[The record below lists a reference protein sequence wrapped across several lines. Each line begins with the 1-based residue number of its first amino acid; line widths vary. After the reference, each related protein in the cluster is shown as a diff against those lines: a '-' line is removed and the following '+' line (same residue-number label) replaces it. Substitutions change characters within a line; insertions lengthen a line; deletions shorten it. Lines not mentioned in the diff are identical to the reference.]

1 VTADTTSAPFPSDIE
16 IAEAAEITPITKLA
30 QERLGLPAEALI
42 PYGHT
47 KAKVDLAHIR
57 SLADEPEGTLILV
70 TAISP
75 TPAGEGKT
83 TTSVGLADALS
94 RIGKKSMVALREPS
108 MGPVFGI
115 KGGAAGGGYAQVVP
129 MTDINLNFTGDFASI
144 AAANNLLSAL
154 IDNHIHHGNA
164 LGIDPRTITWKRVV
178 DLNDRALRD
187 IVVSLGGVANGF
199 PREDGFDIVV
209 ASEVMAIFC
218 LATSL
223 ADLKE
228 RLGNIVIG
236 YTRDKK
242 PVTARDLKANGA
254 MTVILRD
261 ALAPNLV
268 QTLEHTPAMI
278 HGGPFA
284 NIAHG
289 CNSVMATRTAL
300 KLADYVV
307 TEAGFGADLGAEKF
321 IDIKCRTSGLRPSA
335 VVVVATIRA
344 LKYHGGVALA
354 DLKTE
359 DVDALTRGMENLRK
373 HLRNVKDVYGLP
385 PVVAI
390 NRFPTDTDAEV
401 AALIDLVRA
410 EGARAYEATHFS
422 DGGAGA
428 EALAHGVLEAIEAGE
443 GEMQFV
449 YADELSLADKAE
461 AIATKVYGAAGV
473 TFDSKAAKR
482 LAQIEA
488 DGYSGLPVCMAK
500 TQSSFSTD
508 ATRRG
513 APTGHTVNIREVRLA
528 AGAGFVVMVTGDI
541 MTMPGLPKVPAS
553 DHIDIDENG
562 NIVGLS

>member
-1 VTADTTSAPFPSDIE
+1 MTADTTSAPFPSDIE

-144 AAANNLLSAL
+144 TAANNLLSAL

-242 PVTARDLKANGA
+242 PVTARDLKANGS

>member
-1 VTADTTSAPFPSDIE
+1 MTADTTSAPFPSDIE

-242 PVTARDLKANGA
+242 PVTARDLKAHGA

-443 GEMQFV
+443 GVMQFV

-461 AIATKVYGAAGV
+461 AIATKVYGAAAV

-541 MTMPGLPKVPAS
+541 MTMPGLPRVPAS
-553 DHIDIDENG
+553 DHIDIDEDG

>member
-1 VTADTTSAPFPSDIE
+1 MTADTTSAPFPSDIE

-223 ADLKE
+223 ADLK
-228 RLGNIVIG
+228 
-236 YTRDKK
+236 
-242 PVTARDLKANGA
+242 
-254 MTVILRD
+254 
-261 ALAPNLV
+261 
-268 QTLEHTPAMI
+268 
-278 HGGPFA
+278 
-284 NIAHG
+284 
-289 CNSVMATRTAL
+289 
-300 KLADYVV
+300 
-307 TEAGFGADLGAEKF
+307 
-321 IDIKCRTSGLRPSA
+321 
-335 VVVVATIRA
+335 
-344 LKYHGGVALA
+344 
-354 DLKTE
+354 TE

-541 MTMPGLPKVPAS
+541 MTMPGLPKMPAS